1 MDKIFYKKV
10 HRFDRTQTMNEIEY
24 IFRLR
29 LFYWGFPIEAEF
41 FLTEQGFN

>member
-24 IFRLR
+24 SFRLLEAFLLR
-29 LFYWGFPIEAEF
+29 LSY
-41 FLTEQGFN
+41 

>member
-24 IFRLR
+24 IFRLLEAFLLR
-29 LFYWGFPIEAEF
+29 LSY
-41 FLTEQGFN
+41 